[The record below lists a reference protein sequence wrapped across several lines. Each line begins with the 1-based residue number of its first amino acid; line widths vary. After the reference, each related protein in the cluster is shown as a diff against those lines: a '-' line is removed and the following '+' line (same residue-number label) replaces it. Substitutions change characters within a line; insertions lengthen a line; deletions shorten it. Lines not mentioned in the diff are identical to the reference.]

1 MQKHVWII
9 DDEHAICWALKR
21 ALEQAGYKASAFSN
35 AEDAVSEL
43 PDTLQLDAIML
54 DMRMPGMDGLAA
66 AALLKKERPKV
77 PIIMMTAFGDLSS
90 AMQAIELDVFEYLTK
105 PFDLPEGLKA
115 VAKAIAASSVVPT
128 TGDTEERRE
137 NDSLLGSSPA
147 MQQVYKKVA
156 IASHSDLSVLIS
168 GPIGLDKESVA
179 AAIHRN
185 SPRQE
190 SPFLAFVPIAI
201 SPIALATEM
210 LGSVQ
215 SQHGNERGAHLRSGA
230 FELAGNGTLY
240 IDEVSDLSLSLQ
252 AQVLRVLEHNQYNR
266 LGDAT
271 LRQCS
276 ARIIASTSRN
286 LQTMVAEGEFLEEL
300 RQRLD
305 VFTIEFVP
313 LAERPEDIRPIAN
326 AILQTYSSAGNL
338 SFSSFSKA
346 ALEWLTARSWTGDVR
361 EMRSV
366 IGRAVGR
373 SRGTCIDVESFID
386 TEKPLPTISPAMEK
400 ELSAEIRRWTLSYLD
415 RLSETGRKI
424 QGTQS
429 EEHFGTMYEDF
440 LGMVEPALLQTMLD
454 ASNHNRALVAAQLG
468 MHRSTLRQ
476 KMRRYE
482 IE

>member
-1 MQKHVWII
+1 MQKQVWII

-21 ALEQAGYKASAFSN
+21 ALDQAGYKSTAFAN
-35 AEDAVSEL
+35 AEDALAELSET
-43 PDTLQLDAIML
+43 PHLDAIML

-66 AALLKKERPKV
+66 AALLKRERPKV
-77 PIIMMTAFGDLSS
+77 PIIMMTAFGDLAS

-105 PFDLPEGLKA
+105 PFDLADGLKA
-115 VAKAIAASSVVPT
+115 VAKAIAASSKVQTLV
-128 TGDTEERRE
+128 DADEKKE

-147 MQQVYKKVA
+147 MQQVYKQVA

-179 AAIHRN
+179 SAIHRN

-190 SPFLAFVPIAI
+190 CPFLAFVPIAI

-215 SQHGNERGAHLRSGA
+215 SQHGSDHNVYLRSGA

-252 AQVLRVLEHNQYNR
+252 AQLLRVLEHKKYNR

-271 LRQCS
+271 ARECS
-276 ARIIASTSRN
+276 ARIIVSTSRD
-286 LQTMVAEGEFLEEL
+286 LQTMVAEGDFLEEL
-300 RQRLD
+300 RQRLS
-305 VFTIEFVP
+305 VFTIEFNP

-326 AILQTYSSAGNL
+326 AILQTYSQATAR
-338 SFSSFSKA
+338 SFSDA
-346 ALEWLTARSWTGDVR
+346 ALEWLTARSWAGDVR
-361 EMRSV
+361 EMRSM
-366 IGRAVGR
+366 IGRAVVR
-373 SRGTCIDVESFID
+373 SRSTCLEVEDFVGS
-386 TEKPLPTISPAMEK
+386 EQPPLSISPVIER
-400 ELSAEIRRWTLSYLD
+400 ELSGEIRRWTLGYLD
-415 RLSETGRKI
+415 RLSELGRRM

-440 LGMVEPALLQTMLD
+440 LSVVEPALLQTMMD

-482 IE
+482 ID

>member
-21 ALEQAGYKASAFSN
+21 ALENAGYKASAFSN
-35 AEDAVSEL
+35 AEDAISEL
-43 PDTLQLDAIML
+43 PDIQQLDAIML

-66 AALLKKERPKV
+66 AALLKKERHKT

-90 AMQAIELDVFEYLTK
+90 AMQAMELDVFEYLIK
-105 PFDLPEGLKA
+105 PFDLSDGLKA
-115 VAKAIAASSVVPT
+115 VAKAIAASSVMQT
-128 TGDTEERRE
+128 TGGALGKPE
-137 NDSLLGSSPA
+137 NDSLLGSSPS
-147 MQQVYKKVA
+147 MQQVFRKIA
-156 IASHSDLSVLIS
+156 IASHNDLSVLIS
-168 GPIGLDKESVA
+168 GPTGLDKESAA

-190 SPFLAFVPIAI
+190 FPFLAFVPIAI
-201 SPIALATEM
+201 SPIALSTEM
-210 LGSVQ
+210 LGNVQ
-215 SQHGNERGAHLRSGA
+215 SQHGSDRGVHLRSGA

-252 AQVLRVLEHNQYNR
+252 AQLLRVLEHKKYNR

-271 LRQCS
+271 SRECS

-286 LQTMVAEGEFLEEL
+286 LQTMVADGEFLEEL
-300 RQRLD
+300 RQRLN
-305 VFTIEFVP
+305 VFTIEFAP
-313 LAERPEDIRPIAN
+313 LAERPEDIQAIAN
-326 AILQTYSSAGNL
+326 AILQAYSSVGAL
-338 SFSSFSKA
+338 SFSQA
-346 ALEWLTARSWTGDVR
+346 ALDWLTSRSWIGDVR
-361 EMRSV
+361 ELRSV
-366 IGRAVGR
+366 IGQAVVR
-373 SRGTCIDVESFID
+373 SRNTCIDVESFID
-386 TEKPLPTISPAMEK
+386 TEQSSPTISTELEK
-400 ELSAEIRRWTLSYLD
+400 ELSGEIRRWTLSYLD
-415 RLSETGRKI
+415 RLGETGRRI

-440 LGMVEPALLQTMLD
+440 LSMVEPTLLQTMLE

>member
-35 AEDAVSEL
+35 AEDAISEL
-43 PDTLQLDAIML
+43 PDTSQLDVIML

-66 AALLKKERPKV
+66 AALFKKERHKV

-115 VAKAIAASSVVPT
+115 VAKAIAASSVVPP
-128 TGDTEERRE
+128 TGGTQERQE
-137 NDSLLGSSPA
+137 NDSLLGTSPA

-168 GPIGLDKESVA
+168 GPIGLDKESAA

-215 SQHGNERGAHLRSGA
+215 SLHGRERGAHLRSGA

-252 AQVLRVLEHNQYNR
+252 AQLLRVLEHKKYNR

-271 LRQCS
+271 SRECS

-286 LQTMVAEGEFLEEL
+286 LQSMVADGEFLEEL
-300 RQRLD
+300 RQRLN
-305 VFTIEFVP
+305 VFTIEFAP
-313 LAERPEDIRPIAN
+313 LIERPEDIRPIAN

-338 SFSSFSKA
+338 SFSNS
-346 ALEWLTARSWTGDVR
+346 ALEWLIARSWTGDVR

-366 IGRAVGR
+366 IGRAVVR
-373 SRGTCIDVESFID
+373 SRSTCIDVENFID
-386 TEKPLPTISPAMEK
+386 AEQPLAPISPAMEK
-400 ELSAEIRRWTLSYLD
+400 ELSGEIRRWTLSYLD
-415 RLSETGRKI
+415 RLGETGRRI
-424 QGTQS
+424 QGAQS

-440 LGMVEPALLQTMLD
+440 LGIVEPAFLQTMLE

-482 IE
+482 ID

>member
-35 AEDAVSEL
+35 AEDAISEL
-43 PDTLQLDAIML
+43 PDTPQLDAIML

-77 PIIMMTAFGDLSS
+77 PVIMMTAFGDLSS

-115 VAKAIAASSVVPT
+115 VNKAIAASSVVKT
-128 TGDTEERRE
+128 TAETQEGRE

-147 MQQVYKKVA
+147 MQQVYKKIA
-156 IASHSDLSVLIS
+156 IASHNDLSVLIS
-168 GPIGLDKESVA
+168 GPTGLDKESVA

-185 SPRQE
+185 CPRKE

-201 SPIALATEM
+201 SPIALSTEM
-210 LGSVQ
+210 LGSVP
-215 SQHGNERGAHLRSGA
+215 SQHGSDRGAHLRSGA

-252 AQVLRVLEHNQYNR
+252 AQVLRVLEHQKYNR
-266 LGDAT
+266 LGDST
-271 LRQCS
+271 SRECS

-300 RQRLD
+300 RQRLN
-305 VFTIEFVP
+305 VFTIDFAP
-313 LAERPEDIRPIAN
+313 LAERPEDIPPIAN
-326 AILQTYSSAGNL
+326 AILQTYSSAGTL
-338 SFSSFSKA
+338 SFSKA

-366 IGRAVGR
+366 IGRAAGR
-373 SRGTCIDVESFID
+373 SRSTCIDIEAFVDAEQ
-386 TEKPLPTISPAMEK
+386 PLPTISPAMEK
-400 ELSAEIRRWTLSYLD
+400 ELSGDIRRWTLSYLD
-415 RLSETGRKI
+415 RLSETGRRI
-424 QGTQS
+424 QGTQP

-440 LGMVEPALLQTMLD
+440 LSMVEPALLQTMLD